1 MHRPSPIPSTR
12 WLLWAFPRRFRERYG
27 QEILELYRD
36 LYLGLDPRSSFAVRL
51 QFWLRL
57 SSEAL
62 LSGIAAR
69 WGEFTESWKAP
80 SFSRLPNTR
89 RTHRRPLDMFLQD
102 LRFASRSLAKRP
114 GYSTLILT
122 TLALGI
128 GATTAVYSVAHAVLL
143 QPLPWDEPQR
153 IVHLLGLEHGE
164 MDDRPTIA
172 YLDFD
177 DWRRESASF
186 EVAAAFDEW
195 APNLTGEGEP
205 ERLEAAQV
213 NIEFFDVLGVKPSYG
228 RFFLP
233 EEDIDGRDRVVVLT
247 HGLFQRRFAA
257 DPKVLGRSI
266 RLNGTPHTVVGVGP
280 KNFVDPLLAGVGD
293 DPPQL
298 WRPLGYGGV
307 EEERL
312 PNRGST
318 SFTAI
323 ARLRAGITLS
333 QAQAEL
339 DLLAADLELEYPAT
353 NEGRGVHLVNLR
365 ESLVGN
371 VRSSL
376 WILLGAALLVL
387 AIACSNVASLMLGR
401 TAERRRETALRQAI
415 GASGLQ
421 IARLLLMESF
431 LLATL
436 GGALGIGLG
445 YFTRDILVAVSGNS
459 LPFAQQV
466 GLDLR
471 IAGFACLITL
481 ATGLVC
487 GIVPAL
493 KSRQSNL
500 ETSLR
505 IGSYDSPPGRFRP
518 GLRGLLIISEVALS
532 LLLLSGAG
540 LMLESLSNLLR
551 VDAGVSSD
559 HVLTF
564 GLAPTDR
571 EPEKVTAFYHS
582 LLERLEGLPGVVAAG
597 AIDILPLSGSFNGNS
612 VLAEG
617 QPLPLPSQEY
627 SAETRVV
634 TPGYFAAS
642 GMTLLEGR
650 PLTPRDRPG
659 SPPVVVV
666 NQTLARH
673 FWPSKSPV
681 GERLQINHISCEVIG
696 QVADVKH
703 LSLSG
708 ASPAQIYLARDQG
721 VYSWLGRRMSIAVR
735 TSTDPIELIPLVRR
749 EVRALDENLPLFQ
762 VRTLDEI
769 FSNSLA
775 QPRLHGWLMGSFAGL
790 ALILAALGLYAVLAY
805 SVVQR
810 RREIAIRMAIGAG
823 RNKVLAEVV
832 GQGLT
837 LVAAGI
843 AVGLVAALGTNRLLQ
858 SLLFGVSATD
868 LSTYLWVPLLLLVVA
883 LAACY
888 LPARRAA
895 ATNPLDSLKA

>member
-1 MHRPSPIPSTR
+1 M
-12 WLLWAFPRRFRERYG
+12 L
-27 QEILELYRD
+27 
-36 LYLGLDPRSSFAVRL
+36 
-51 QFWLRL
+51 
-57 SSEAL
+57 
-62 LSGIAAR
+62 
-69 WGEFTESWKAP
+69 
-80 SFSRLPNTR
+80 
-89 RTHRRPLDMFLQD
+89 LQD
-102 LRFASRSLAKRP
+102 LRFASRSLLKRP
-114 GYSTLILT
+114 GYSALILT

-164 MDDRPTIA
+164 LDDRPTIA

-213 NIEFFDVLGVKPSYG
+213 NIEFFDVLGVQPSYG
-228 RFFLP
+228 RFFSP
-233 EEDIDGRDRVVVLT
+233 QEDVDGQDRVVVLT
-247 HGLFQRRFAA
+247 HGLFQRRFAG
-257 DPKVLGRSI
+257 DPAVLGRSI
-266 RLNGTPHTVVGVGP
+266 QLNGTPHTVVGVGP
-280 KNFVDPLLAGVGD
+280 KDWVDPMLSGVGD
-293 DPPQL
+293 APPQL

-307 EEERL
+307 EAERL

-323 ARLRAGITLS
+323 ARLRAGTTLP

-339 DLLAADLELEYPAT
+339 DLLAADLEVEYSAT
-353 NEGRGVHLVNLR
+353 NEGRGVHLVPLR

-371 VRSSL
+371 LRSSL

-401 TAERRRETALRQAI
+401 AMERRQETALRQAM
-415 GASGLQ
+415 GASRGQ
-421 IARLLLMESF
+421 IARLLLVESF

-436 GGALGIGLG
+436 GGVLGIGLG
-445 YFTRDILVAVSGNS
+445 YFARDVLVAFSGNS
-459 LPFAQQV
+459 LPFAQEV

-471 IAGFACLITL
+471 VAAFACLITL

-487 GIVPAL
+487 GIAPVL
-493 KSRQSNL
+493 KNGGSKL
-500 ETSLR
+500 ETPLR
-505 IGSYDSPPGRFRP
+505 LSPYDSPPGRFRP

-540 LMLESLSNLLR
+540 LMLESLWNLLR
-551 VDAGVSSD
+551 VDAGISAD

-571 EPEKVTAFYHS
+571 EPEKVTAFYQS
-582 LLERLEGLPGVVAAG
+582 LLDRLGGLPGVEAAG
-597 AIDILPLSGSFNGNS
+597 AIDILPLSGSFNGNT
-612 VLAEG
+612 VHAEG
-617 QPLPLPSQEY
+617 QPLPPPSREF

-642 GMTLLEGR
+642 GMTLLRGR
-650 PLTPRDRPG
+650 LLSPQDRPG
-659 SPPVVVV
+659 SPPVTVV
-666 NQTLARH
+666 NQALAEH
-673 FWPSKSPV
+673 FWPRGNPIGK
-681 GERLQINHISCEVIG
+681 RLLINDISCEVVG

-703 LSLSG
+703 LSLRG
-708 ASPAQIYLARDQG
+708 DSPSQVYLARDQG
-721 VYSWLGRRMSIAVR
+721 VYSWLGRRMSVALR
-735 TSTDPIELIPLVRR
+735 TSTDPMELIPLVRR
-749 EVRALDENLPLFQ
+749 EVRALDENLPLSQ
-762 VRTLDEI
+762 VRTLEEI
-769 FSNSLA
+769 LSSSLA
-775 QPRLHGWLMGSFAGL
+775 QPRLHGWLLGCFAGL
-790 ALILAALGLYAVLAY
+790 ALVLAALGLYAVLAY

-823 RNKVLAEVV
+823 RGKVLAEVL

-843 AVGLVAALGTNRLLQ
+843 AVGLAAAFGTNRLLQ
-858 SLLFGVSATD
+858 SLLFGVSASD
-868 LSTYLWVPLLLLVVA
+868 LGTYLWVPVVLFVVA
-883 LAACY
+883 LVACY

-895 ATNPLDSLKA
+895 ATDPLDSLKV